1 MTNVFVE
8 AVGTSVQE
16 LPNSVVTGK
25 GAEQTVAGQRTDRFD
40 FLHPVWHAAWADHLI
55 PSKRWLAPA
64 FVFRLTNGDSEV
76 AELVFAKQ
84 AVSVAKIL
92 SLGGYYWPFR
102 GASRNEVLLSP
113 DLFGSAMAGLLNKR
127 APGWA
132 LRLSPILDTDAS
144 MQALSEQLRALGWY
158 KFTRESG
165 KVFELELP
173 ASEEALHVSISS
185 SLLRNIRYLRRRA
198 EKEVGNVQWTRYAGA
213 SLTAERMDEAAMVE
227 EKSWVAAEQGDV
239 KLLGD
244 ENRRFWQQVV
254 REAPPG
260 SEVALWVLR
269 LAGQPAA
276 FSFHVET
283 DRTLCILANGYDP
296 AFKQYSLGSILT
308 YQVFCDAIE
317 RGRNLLDWGAGDSG
331 YKQKWG
337 AKGGSSLQEHLLLR
351 PTLTGRLAALALG
364 RSGSGWTRVP

>member
-1 MTNVFVE
+1 MTHVFVE
-8 AVGTSVQE
+8 AVAANAQE
-16 LPNSVVTGK
+16 LANLSTTDTGTELPK
-25 GAEQTVAGQRTDRFD
+25 PVKVAGRFD
-40 FLHPVWHAAWADHLI
+40 FLHPLWHAAWADHLI
-55 PSKRWLAPA
+55 PSKRWRAPA
-64 FVFRLTNGDSEV
+64 FVFRLTSGDSDA
-76 AELVFAKQ
+76 AEIVFANQ

-102 GASRNEVLLSP
+102 GASRNEALLSP
-113 DLFGSAMAGLLNKR
+113 GRFGSAMAGLLTQR

-132 LRLSPILDTDAS
+132 LRLSPILDSDVA

-158 KFTRESG
+158 KFTRDSG
-165 KVFELELP
+165 KVFELDLP
-173 ASEEALHVSISS
+173 ASEQALQATMSA
-185 SLLRNIRYLRRRA
+185 SLLRNVRYLRRRA
-198 EKEVGNVQWTRYAGA
+198 EKEVGAMVWSRYSGP
-213 SLTAERMDEAAMVE
+213 SLTAERMAEAAMVE

-239 KLLGD
+239 KLLGA

-254 REAPPG
+254 QGEPSG
-260 SEVALWVLR
+260 SEVALWVLSV
-269 LAGQPAA
+269 AGQPAA

-283 DRTLCILANGYDP
+283 ERTLCILANSYDP

-308 YQVFCDAIE
+308 YQVLCDAIE

-351 PTLTGRLAALALG
+351 PSLVGRLAALVLG
-364 RSGSGWTRVP
+364 RSGSGWTRVH